1 MIVVPAAFTLPTTRD
16 HWELLLRARAIET
29 QSFVIGANQIGSHP
43 GGYRSGG
50 RSMIVDPWGLVL
62 ASAADTETAIVADL
76 DFSLLRDVR
85 RRLPSLT
92 HRRPEVYESSRVE
105 VHP

>member
-1 MIVVPAAFTLPTTRD
+1 
-16 HWELLLRARAIET
+16 
-29 QSFVIGANQIGSHP
+29 
-43 GGYRSGG
+43 
-50 RSMIVDPWGLVL
+50 MIVDPWGLVL
-62 ASAADTETAIVADL
+62 ATAADSETAIVADL

-92 HRRPEVYESSRVE
+92 HRRREVYESGRVE